1 MRICVYGAGAV
12 GGHFAAQLAATG
24 HEVSVVA
31 RGAHLAAM
39 QRDGITLIKG
49 ERRIV
54 GRVRATDRPAE
65 LGPVDAVLVTLK
77 ATALGA
83 LAAGVAPLLG
93 PRTAVVFAQNGI
105 PWWYAQG
112 LPQER
117 PAPPDLAPLD
127 PGGALAR
134 AVPAQHVVGGVIYS
148 ANEVVEPGVIRN
160 DAPQRNMLILGEP
173 DGRESGRLQAL
184 SAVLEAAEIRAPIEP
199 DIRRSVWAKLL
210 INLGGAAI
218 TLITGETIRDT
229 FADPALA
236 AVRKRMSEEGAAIAA
251 AHGIRLEGAPQ
262 PPAHVPGG
270 PAHKASMLQDY
281 ERGRPMELDAI
292 LNAPLWF
299 ARAAGVATPT
309 LDAVVALAAH
319 QAKKKPAEAGF
330 S

>member
-1 MRICVYGAGAV
+1 MKICVFGAGAV
-12 GGHFAAQLAATG
+12 GGHFAAQLAAAG
-24 HEVSVVA
+24 HEVAAIA
-31 RGAHLAAM
+31 RGAHLEAM
-39 QRDGITLIKG
+39 RRNGITLIKG

-54 GRVRATDRPAE
+54 GKVRATDRPQE
-65 LGPVDAVLVTLK
+65 LGPVDCVLVTLK

-83 LAAGVAPLLG
+83 LAAGIGPLLG
-93 PRTAVVFAQNGI
+93 RDTAVVFAQNGI

-112 LPQER
+112 LSPER
-117 PAPPDLAPLD
+117 PAPPDLSALD

-134 AVPAQHVVGGVIYS
+134 AVPPRHVAGGVIYS

-173 DGRESGRLQAL
+173 DGLASEQLQAL
-184 SAVLEAAEIRAPIEP
+184 AAALEAAEIRAPIEP

-210 INLGGAAI
+210 INMGAASL
-218 TLITGETIRDT
+218 TVITGQTLRET

-236 AVRKRMSEEGAAIAA
+236 ALRKRMATEGEVVAA
-251 AHGIRLEGAPQ
+251 AHGVRLAGAPQ

-281 ERGRPMELDAI
+281 ERGRPMELEAI

-299 ARAAGVATPT
+299 ARAAGVPTPT
-309 LDAVVALAAH
+309 LDALVALAVH